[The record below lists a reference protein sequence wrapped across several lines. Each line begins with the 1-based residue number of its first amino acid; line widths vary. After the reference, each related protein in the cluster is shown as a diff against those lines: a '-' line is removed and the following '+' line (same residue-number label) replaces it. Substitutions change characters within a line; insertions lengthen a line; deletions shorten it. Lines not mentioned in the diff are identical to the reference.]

1 VDAVPPSPG
10 LLGSARA
17 VLAGLVDIG
26 QTRLQLACTE
36 LEEERLRLAELL
48 VIGVAALFCVGIGLV
63 LATLLLVVLF
73 WDAHRVLVLAV
84 ATALYL
90 GAAAALVAALRHKA
104 RAKPPLFAATLAELR
119 RDRDALRG
127 RAAGP
132 P

>member
-1 VDAVPPSPG
+1 VPPSPG

-26 QTRLQLACTE
+26 QTRLQLASTE
-36 LEEERLRLAELL
+36 LEEERLRLTELL
-48 VIGVAALFCVGIGLV
+48 VIGAAALFCVGVGLV

-73 WDAHRVLVLAV
+73 WDAHRVLALAV

-90 GAAAALVAALRHKA
+90 GAAAALVAALRRKA
-104 RAKPPLFAATLAELR
+104 RAKPPLLAATLAELR

-127 RAAGP
+127 RPAESP
-132 P
+132 